1 MTSRE
6 RVRNIIEHRPA
17 DQVAVHFNPPH
28 ASDIT
33 SVGVKLVKPAGVPD
47 AYFEWGTHPELMNQL
62 DHFNGEVHLDYF
74 GNIIGRLNGITKG
87 ECVKGALTDWED
99 LETYELPQIDT
110 SVFSAEAAEK
120 YKACDQYVVVGS
132 PFSVFSILRD
142 ARLMTNALMD
152 TVLEPENVEEFL
164 QKILARNLELVEA
177 IKDFGADALMF
188 WDDWGTQDRTF
199 ISPNTFRELFKP
211 IYKQIADRLH
221 SYNMHLIVH
230 SCGYN
235 YAFMQDFIEAGIDV
249 LQFDQLGAYGYEKMA
264 DEFGGRVT
272 FWSPLDIQKTLPTGN
287 RELIESEALRMIS
300 AFKGKG
306 SLIINDYAS
315 YPDIGVEEEWATW
328 ARDVFMA
335 HLADK

>member
-6 RVRNIIEHRPA
+6 RVRAIIEHRPA
-17 DQVAVHFNPPH
+17 DQVGVNFNPPH
-28 ASDIT
+28 ASDFGHI
-33 SVGVKLVKPAGVPD
+33 GVRLVKPAGIPD
-47 AYFEWGTHPELMNQL
+47 AYFEWGTYPELMNQL
-62 DHFNGEVHLDYF
+62 DHFNGQVHYDYF

-87 ECVKGALTDWED
+87 ECVKGALTDWDD

-110 SVFSAEAAEK
+110 TAFTTEAAK
-120 YKACDQYVVVGS
+120 KNKASDRYIVAGS

-142 ARLMTNALMD
+142 TRLMTNALMD
-152 TVLEPENVEEFL
+152 TVLEPENVEAFL
-164 QKILARNLELVEA
+164 QKILDRNLELVEYL
-177 IKDFGADALMF
+177 KDFGADALMF

-211 IYKQIADRLH
+211 IYKQIADHLH
-221 SYNMHLIVH
+221 RYKMHLIVH

-235 YAFMQDFIEAGIDV
+235 YAFMEDFIDAGIDV

-264 DEFGGRVT
+264 DEFAGRVT
-272 FWSPLDIQKTLPTGN
+272 FWSPLDIQKTLPTGD
-287 RELIESEALRMIS
+287 RALIESEALRMIS

-306 SLIINDYAS
+306 SLLLNDYAS
-315 YPDIGVEEEWATW
+315 YADIGVKEEWATW